1 MFTIK
6 DGFTMKVEMVLGSK
20 KFALNVLIVNELKL
34 TGFVTKVEITP
45 QISTHLLVE
54 ILV

>member
-6 DGFTMKVEMVLGSK
+6 EGFVTNVEIVLGRK

>member
-20 KFALNVLIVNELKL
+20 KFAFIELKL
-34 TGFVTKVEITP
+34 NTGFVINVEIPAPHKVT
-45 QISTHLLVE
+45 QFVVE